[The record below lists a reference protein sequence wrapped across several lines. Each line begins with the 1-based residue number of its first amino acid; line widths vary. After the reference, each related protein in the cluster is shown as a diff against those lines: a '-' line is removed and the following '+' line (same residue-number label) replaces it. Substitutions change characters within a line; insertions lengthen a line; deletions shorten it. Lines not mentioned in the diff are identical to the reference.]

1 MDKDGP
7 LKDIVLF
14 GKIISIA
21 LLFCGYI
28 LMGLYIGKE
37 MELKGGASWFTS
49 AGAVLGTLLG
59 GLHST
64 WAIRDIL
71 KKRDKKFP
79 GK

>member
-7 LKDIVLF
+7 LKDIALF

-28 LMGLYIGKE
+28 LMGLYIGREIAMKD
-37 MELKGGASWFTS
+37 GPQWSTS
-49 AGAVLGTLLG
+49 AGAVLGTLIG
-59 GLHST
+59 GLHSV